1 MNQKYNRVLVTGDGG
16 FIAKNLIGELKKRN
30 IKVIGLSSEYLNDK
44 EWWDSLEFYLKE
56 GEFGFIFHVG
66 ACSNTLEMNTNY
78 MMIRNYE
85 STRIISN
92 WARDEMIPMVYSS
105 SAASYGEDGF
115 LPSNLYGWSK
125 KIAEDLCVENR
136 QIALRYFN
144 VYGPGEEKKGKMSS
158 VAYQMFQKNK
168 SGERIS
174 LFPGKPTRDFIYI
187 EDVVLANIYAM
198 ENYEDTEKKWYD
210 VGTGKSR
217 SFEDVME
224 NLSISYDYLPSENIP
239 KGYQFFTQADPKKF
253 LPGWSPTY
261 TLEKGLKKYFDYL
274 VTI

>member
-1 MNQKYNRVLVTGDGG
+1 
-16 FIAKNLIGELKKRN
+16 
-30 IKVIGLSSEYLNDK
+30 
-44 EWWDSLEFYLKE
+44 
-56 GEFGFIFHVG
+56 
-66 ACSNTLEMNTNY
+66 
-78 MMIRNYE
+78 
-85 STRIISN
+85 
-92 WARDEMIPMVYSS
+92 
-105 SAASYGEDGF
+105 
-115 LPSNLYGWSK
+115 
-125 KIAEDLCVENR
+125 
-136 QIALRYFN
+136 
-144 VYGPGEEKKGKMSS
+144 
-158 VAYQMFQKNK
+158 MFQKNK

-198 ENYEDTEKKWYD
+198 ENYEDIEKKWYD

-224 NLSISYDYLPSENIP
+224 NLSISYDYLSSENIP

>member
-56 GEFGFIFHVG
+56 GDFDFIFHVG
-66 ACSNTLEMNTNY
+66 ACSNTLEMDPNY

-85 STRIISN
+85 STRILSD
-92 WARDEMIPMVYSS
+92 WAKDEMVPMVYSS

-144 VYGPGEEKKGKMSS
+144 VYGPGEERKGKMAS

-168 SGERIS
+168 SGQKIS
-174 LFPGKPTRDFIYI
+174 LFSGKPTRDFIYI

-198 ENYEDTEKKWYD
+198 ENYEDIEKKWYD